1 MKEPRSAALTIAA
14 GLCAMNGLAS
24 LVTLAEPTPPPVV
37 YASVAVGPLGLAGAY
52 GVWWIRRGG
61 PF

>member
-1 MKEPRSAALTIAA
+1 
-14 GLCAMNGLAS
+14 MNGLAS

-37 YASVAVGPLGLAGAY
+37 YASVAVEPLGLAGAY